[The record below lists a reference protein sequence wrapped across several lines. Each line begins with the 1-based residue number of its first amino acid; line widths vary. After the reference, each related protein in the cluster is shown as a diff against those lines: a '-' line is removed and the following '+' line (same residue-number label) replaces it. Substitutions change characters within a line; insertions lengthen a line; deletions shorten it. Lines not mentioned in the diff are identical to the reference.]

1 MNLQR
6 GIKIAGLGV
15 LFAGSAAFAQSSPNY
30 LDGPQPLTRA
40 EVRQQ
45 VIDLK
50 AVGYRPEITTNI
62 LYPDDVLEAQRRSA
76 CKQAVQANGGGQAEW
91 SQRCNIRSTITIVNP

>member
-15 LFAGSAAFAQSSPNY
+15 LLASSAAFAQSSSNY
-30 LDGPQPLTRA
+30 LDGSQPVNRA

-50 AVGYRPEITTNI
+50 AVGYRPEITSNI
-62 LYPDDVLEAQRRSA
+62 LYPDDLLEAQRRLD
-76 CKQAVQANGGGQAEW
+76 CKQNVQANGGSQAEW
-91 SQRCNIRSTITIVNP
+91 RQRCNIISTITIVNP